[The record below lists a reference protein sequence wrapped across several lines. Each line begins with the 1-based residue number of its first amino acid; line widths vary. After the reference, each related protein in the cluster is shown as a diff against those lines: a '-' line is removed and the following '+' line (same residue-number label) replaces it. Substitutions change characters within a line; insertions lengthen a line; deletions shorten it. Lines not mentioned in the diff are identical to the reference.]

1 MCNTTSRCPR
11 CLGTNIKKNGFT
23 NYLKPCHK
31 CKDCK
36 YKFVDKG
43 QEWFIS
49 PDKKILIKRLLLER
63 ISLRGICR
71 VMDISMKWLLQ
82 FIKEIYSELPD
93 DLNCKINLKKVKHND
108 RYYIKLVVNEADEL
122 WSWVKNR
129 DNVYYIWLVMHK
141 ESRQIIA
148 FHVGDRSGES
158 AKALWEKIPP
168 QIREY
173 GLFHT
178 DDWDSYKTI
187 IPEGKHLYCKQK
199 KYTNH
204 IERFNNTLRQR
215 VSRLVRETLSF
226 SKILVNHIG
235 AIKYYL
241 CYHNLNHSMG
251 LIAP

>member
-1 MCNTTSRCPR
+1 MCNTISRCPR

-36 YKFVDKG
+36 HKFVDKG
-43 QEWFIS
+43 QDWFIS
-49 PDKKILIKRLLLER
+49 SDKKVLIKRLLLER
-63 ISLRGICR
+63 LSLRGICR
-71 VMDISMKWLLQ
+71 VMDISMSWLLQ

-93 DLNCKINLKKVKHND
+93 DLNCKINLKKVKQND

-122 WSWVKNR
+122 WSWVKKR

-158 AKALWEKIPP
+158 AKDLWEKIPS

-187 IPEGKHLYCKQK
+187 IPQEKHLYCKQK

>member
-23 NYLKPCHK
+23 SYLKPCHK

-43 QEWFIS
+43 QDWFIS
-49 PDKKILIKRLLLER
+49 PDKKIIIKRLLLER

-71 VMDISMKWLLQ
+71 VIDISMSWLLQ

-122 WSWVKNR
+122 WSWVKRR

-148 FHVGDRSGES
+148 FHVGDRSAES
-158 AKALWEKIPP
+158 AKVLWEKIPP

-187 IPEGKHLYCKQK
+187 IPQEKHLYCKQK

-251 LIAP
+251 LTAP

>member
-1 MCNTTSRCPR
+1 MPPLLGRPT
-11 CLGTNIKKNGFT
+11 LGTNIKKNGFT
-23 NYLKPCHK
+23 SYLKPCHK

-43 QEWFIS
+43 QDWFIS
-49 PDKKILIKRLLLER
+49 PDKKIIIKRLLLER

-71 VMDISMKWLLQ
+71 VIDISMSWLLQ

-122 WSWVKNR
+122 WSWVKRR

-158 AKALWEKIPP
+158 AKVLWEKIPP

-178 DDWDSYKTI
+178 DDWDSYKNI
-187 IPEGKHLYCKQK
+187 IPQEKHLYCNQK

-251 LIAP
+251 LTAP